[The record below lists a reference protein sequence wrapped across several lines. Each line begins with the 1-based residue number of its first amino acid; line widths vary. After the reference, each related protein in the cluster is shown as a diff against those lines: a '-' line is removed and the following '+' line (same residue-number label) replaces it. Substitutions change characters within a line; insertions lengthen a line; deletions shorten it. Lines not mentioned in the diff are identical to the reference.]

1 MQSPAIH
8 PQCLNMDLAQ
18 WHTVQHNTRYGKIDT
33 LEEKNLIIK
42 QYIAR
47 LNPRVS
53 INEEELQIDR
63 SSVSN

>member
-1 MQSPAIH
+1 
-8 PQCLNMDLAQ
+8 MDLAQ

-42 QYIAR
+42 QYIDR